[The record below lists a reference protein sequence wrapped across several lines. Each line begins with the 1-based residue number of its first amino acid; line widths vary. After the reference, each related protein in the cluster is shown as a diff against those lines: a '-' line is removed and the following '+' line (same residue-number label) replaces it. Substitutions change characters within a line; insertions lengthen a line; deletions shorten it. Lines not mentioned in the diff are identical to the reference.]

1 MNIESAAAAVHPAA
15 RTGTV
20 VILSGLPE
28 NISHLVFW
36 PEDNELTY
44 KVPLDH
50 IITFIM
56 TDSSGFS
63 HTTCCC

>member
-28 NISHLVFW
+28 NISHLVF
-36 PEDNELTY
+36 
-44 KVPLDH
+44 
-50 IITFIM
+50 
-56 TDSSGFS
+56 
-63 HTTCCC
+63 